1 MFSTIMDIVPLSKN
15 IQTSIFDEFLAL
27 MSSSTVYE

>member
-1 MFSTIMDIVPLSKN
+1 MDIVLLSKN

-27 MSSSTVYE
+27 IVPLPSTNDDK

>member
-1 MFSTIMDIVPLSKN
+1 MYIVLLSKY

-27 MSSSTVYE
+27 IFPSTVYE